1 MNLKKYDM
9 KYPWLAITI
18 VIIWLMAAYTI
29 LVRDTVKPD
38 YIIGI
43 AIVASLVLG
52 VWGLRAPK

>member
-1 MNLKKYDM
+1 M

-29 LVRDTVKPD
+29 LVRDAVKPD

-43 AIVASLVLG
+43 AITASLVLG
-52 VWGLRAPK
+52 IWGLRAPK

>member
-1 MNLKKYDM
+1 M

-18 VIIWLMAAYTI
+18 VLIWLMAAYTI

-43 AIVASLVLG
+43 AITASLVLG
-52 VWGLRAPK
+52 IWGLRAPK

>member
-1 MNLKKYDM
+1 M

-18 VIIWLMAAYTI
+18 VLIWLMAAYTI

>member
-1 MNLKKYDM
+1 M

-29 LVRDTVKPD
+29 LARDAVKPD

-43 AIVASLVLG
+43 AIAASLILG
-52 VWGLRAPK
+52 IWGLRAPK